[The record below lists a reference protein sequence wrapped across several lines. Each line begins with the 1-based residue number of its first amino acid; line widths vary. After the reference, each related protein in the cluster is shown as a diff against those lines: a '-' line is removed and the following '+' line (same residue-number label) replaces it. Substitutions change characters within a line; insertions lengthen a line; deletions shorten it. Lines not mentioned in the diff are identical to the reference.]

1 MELPKL
7 FMRAKLH
14 SLLLTAGIFL
24 GFLFSADILKAQVIV
39 KDSTA
44 GGMNEEFPEGEL
56 GKKSN
61 IRSRILQL
69 KKAGVS
75 DEEIIQFF
83 GKRKTDPN
91 FDVKVFLESKGKYTN
106 RELEEQD
113 ILSTDL
119 EAEIESEEEEM
130 TPWGKRKKKL
140 SKAELEKNPLL
151 KAQADSLEMMKKK
164 KILLLEKKKKEKEDF
179 LAKKDTVLDNIFGQ
193 RLFSQ
198 KSMNFS
204 PDENIV
210 PPEDY
215 KLGPGDE
222 IIVTIWGTAEFYES
236 YEVDKD
242 GSIYPEGVG
251 RINLLGV
258 PLKTAREM
266 IRSRFRS
273 IVAGGANVEV
283 VMGKARTIRVNVV
296 GEVVQPG
303 TYTLSALHTAFNA
316 LYLAGGPNEIGS
328 LRNIFIKREGK
339 TIDTLDVYSYLIQGD
354 IKNQIFL
361 HNNDFIIVSSQG
373 KVVNLA
379 GEVKRATKYELKS
392 TENMKDLMLYS
403 GGPKPEASEKN
414 VQIRRYA
421 NNEVNIFTL
430 DLDEMLSRKG
440 DFNLMDG
447 DSITF
452 FRVLD
457 TLHNSVMAMGEFKYP
472 GVYQIK
478 KGDRVW
484 DLLEKAGGLT
494 KEAYTKRAYIERIN
508 ANLEIDYL
516 PVDLQSIL
524 QYGKNSLSNIE
535 LQQFDAFRVYYIED
549 FKDIRYISIRGE
561 VRKEGTYIYSGKRSL
576 KDLIY
581 HAGGPT
587 DQADFTTLE
596 LSRVFNDEGF
606 RKSSKTEVLQIKFTA
621 DWDNDKALDSFLL
634 KPFDQVFIRKN
645 PNFELQENVLLVGEV
660 LYPGEYTK
668 SDKGERIS
676 SLIKRA
682 GGLTKDAYM
691 EGTKILRNNQEV
703 VIDLKKALDKPGST
717 YDNILK
723 DGDKVLVPEVNDIVR
738 VEGGVLYPVNISFD
752 PSRTS
757 FKTYLNSAGGFGER
771 AVKRKSIVRY
781 ANGKIKRT
789 NSILFVRF
797 YPKVDKGATVMVP
810 IKPVQ
815 ANQGMN
821 TQAIVGIISALA
833 TLMLVASQI
842 TK

>member
-1 MELPKL
+1 
-7 FMRAKLH
+7 MRAKLH
-14 SLLLTAGIFL
+14 TLLLTAGILF
-24 GFLFSADILKAQVIV
+24 GFLLSFNTLQAQVIV
-39 KDSTA
+39 KDSSKT
-44 GGMNEEFPEGEL
+44 GMGDEFPDDDL
-56 GKKSN
+56 ARRSN
-61 IRSRILQL
+61 IKNRILQL

-75 DEEIIQFF
+75 DDEIIQFF
-83 GKRKTDPN
+83 SKRKGDPG

-106 RELEEQD
+106 KEQEEQD

-119 EAEIESEEEEM
+119 EAEMDAEEEEI
-130 TPWGKRKKKL
+130 TPFGRRKKKL
-140 SKAELEKNPLL
+140 SKAEIEKDPKL
-151 KAQADSLEMMKKK
+151 KAEADSLELMKKK
-164 KILLLEKKKKEKEDF
+164 KILLLEKKKQEKEDF
-179 LAKKDTVLDNIFGQ
+179 LAKKDTILDNIFGQ

-198 KSMNFS
+198 KSMNFA
-204 PDENIV
+204 PDENII
-210 PPEDY
+210 PPDDY
-215 KLGPGDE
+215 LLGPGDE

-258 PLKTAREM
+258 QLKTAREI
-266 IRSRFRS
+266 IRSRFKS
-273 IVAGGANVEV
+273 IVAAGANVEV

-328 LRNIFIKREGK
+328 LRKIYIKREGK
-339 TIDTLDVYSYLIQGD
+339 TIDTLDVYDYLINGN

-361 HNNDFIIVSSQG
+361 HNNDFVIVSSQG
-373 KVVNLA
+373 KVVSLA
-379 GEVKRATKYELKS
+379 GEVKRATKYELKA
-392 TENMKDLMLYS
+392 TENMKSLLMFS
-403 GGPKPEASEKN
+403 GGPKPEASSRN
-414 VQIRRYA
+414 IQVRRYS
-421 NNEVNIFTL
+421 NNEVNVLTL
-430 DLDEMLSRKG
+430 DLEQMLKDGS
-440 DFNLMDG
+440 DFRLEDG
-447 DSITF
+447 DSLTF
-452 FRVLD
+452 ARLLD
-457 TLHNSVMAMGEFKYP
+457 TLRNSVQALGEFKYP
-472 GVYQIK
+472 GVYQIE
-478 KGDRVW
+478 KGDRVL
-484 DLLEKAGGLT
+484 DLLNKAGGLT
-494 KEAYTKRAYIERIN
+494 KEAYLKRAYIERIN
-508 ANLEIDYL
+508 DNLEIDYL
-516 PVDLQSIL
+516 PVDLQSVL
-524 QYGKNSLSNIE
+524 QHGPNSQSNVE

-587 DQADFTTLE
+587 DQADFSQLE
-596 LSRVFNDEGF
+596 VSRVYTEEGF
-606 RKSSKTEVLQIKFTA
+606 RKGSKTEVFQIRFTV
-621 DWDNDKALDSFLL
+621 DWENDKGLDSFLL

-660 LYPGEYTK
+660 LFPGEYSK
-668 SDKGERIS
+668 IDKGERIS

-691 EGTKILRNNQEV
+691 EGTKILRNKQEV

-723 DGDKVLVPEVNDIVR
+723 DGDKVLVPEVNDVVR

-752 PSRTS
+752 PNRTN

-789 NSILFVRF
+789 NSFLFIRF

-810 IKPVQ
+810 VKPLQ

>member
-1 MELPKL
+1 
-7 FMRAKLH
+7 MRAKLH
-14 SLLLTAGIFL
+14 SLLLTTGIFL
-24 GFLFSADILKAQVIV
+24 GFLFSNNLILAQVIV
-39 KDSTA
+39 KDSTKT
-44 GGMNEEFPEGEL
+44 GMGNEFPDDDL
-56 GKKSN
+56 AKRSN
-61 IRSRILQL
+61 IRNRILQL

-83 GKRKTDPN
+83 SKRKTDPG
-91 FDVKVFLESKGKYTN
+91 FDVRVYLDSKGKYSN
-106 RELEEQD
+106 KEMEEQD

-119 EAEIESEEEEM
+119 EAELESDEEEI
-130 TPWGKRKKKL
+130 TPYGRRRKKL
-140 SKAELEKNPLL
+140 SQSEIEKDPKL
-151 KAQADSLEMMKKK
+151 KSKSDSLELMKKK
-164 KILLLEKKKKEKEDF
+164 KILLLEKQKQEKEDF
-179 LAKKDTVLDNIFGQ
+179 LSKKDTVLDNIFGQ
-193 RLFSQ
+193 KLFSQ

-210 PPEDY
+210 PPDDY
-215 KLGPGDE
+215 TLGPGDE

-236 YEVDKD
+236 FEVDKD

-258 PLKTAREM
+258 KLKTARE
-266 IRSRFRS
+266 IIKSRFKS
-273 IVAGGANVEV
+273 IVSGGANVEV

-328 LRNIFIKREGK
+328 LRKIYIKREGK
-339 TIDTLDVYSYLIQGD
+339 TMDTLDVYAYLIQGD

-361 HNNDFIIVSSQG
+361 NNNDFIIVSSQG
-373 KVVNLA
+373 KVVSLA
-379 GEVKRATKYELKS
+379 GEVKRPTKYELKNN
-392 TENMKDLMLYS
+392 EDMKALLNYS
-403 GGPKPEASEKN
+403 GGPKPEAANRN
-414 VQIRRYA
+414 VQIRRYG
-421 NNEVNIFTL
+421 NNEVNVLSL
-430 DLDEMLSRKG
+430 DLEEMLKSGK
-440 DFNLMDG
+440 DFKLEDG
-447 DSITF
+447 DSLTF
-452 FRVLD
+452 FRLLD
-457 TLHNSVMAMGEFKYP
+457 TLHNSVQAMGEFKYP
-472 GVYQIK
+472 GVYQIQ
-478 KGDRVW
+478 KGDRVY
-484 DLLEKAGGLT
+484 DLLNKAGGLT
-494 KEAYTKRAYIERIN
+494 KEAYLKRAYIERIN
-508 ANLEIDYL
+508 ESLEIDYI

-535 LQQFDAFRVYYIED
+535 LQQFDAFRVYYIEE

-587 DQADFTTLE
+587 DQADFTILE
-596 LSRVFNDEGF
+596 VSRVYTEEGF
-606 RKSSKTEVLQIKFTA
+606 SKNSKTDVIQIKFSV
-621 DWDNDKALDSFLL
+621 DWENDKALDSFLL

-660 LYPGEYTK
+660 LFPGEYSK
-668 SDKGERIS
+668 LDKGERIS

-691 EGTKILRNNQEV
+691 EGTKILRNKQEV

-723 DGDKVLVPEVNDIVR
+723 DGDKVLVPEVNDVVR

-752 PSRTS
+752 PNRTN

-789 NSILFVRF
+789 NSFLFLRF

-810 IKPVQ
+810 IKPIQ
-815 ANQGMN
+815 TNQGMN

-833 TLMLVASQI
+833 TLLLVASQI
-842 TK
+842 QK